1 MDVET
6 EKTLFTLSLLSAYGF
21 SEKAQPIGWRRV
33 MITCPIFGDDVLEER
48 VISLFRRLG
57 HDGRGVTLT
66 SLQTYTG
73 VLGTRL
79 RALLASLVQRGKL
92 APAGC
97 DPLASDFAFRL
108 SLSAKNV
115 RSTSIAA

>member
-6 EKTLFTLSLLSAYGF
+6 EKTLFTLSLLPAYGF

-33 MITCPIFGDDVLEER
+33 MVTCPIFGDDVLEER

-57 HDGRGVTLT
+57 QDGRGVTLT

-73 VLGTRL
+73 VPGTRL
-79 RALLASLVQRGKL
+79 RALLASLVQRVNL
-92 APAGC
+92 PQ
-97 DPLASDFAFRL
+97 
-108 SLSAKNV
+108 LSAILWLLIL
-115 RSTSIAA
+115 RSVCHYLQKTRDRHR